1 MGPEEVNSIHVPITR
16 DTQKKSFLYLLLA
29 MLVVGGFLLYPFFP
43 PLLLGTS
50 LAVIFYPVHAR
61 LLKWTKGLKGFS
73 ALASVALVLLFF
85 IVPITL
91 IGLIV
96 VNQLTDLV
104 RETLADRTSLAATMD
119 LLHNKLDVV
128 LGKIESLTG
137 TPIDLPA
144 LFKSKLEQLS
154 TIAAKYSA
162 PLVSQ
167 SLNLGLGLFILL
179 ITSFYLFRDGE
190 EILEKLVL
198 LSPIKDRYE
207 RDLIQEVKKT
217 IQGVFYGSF
226 LTSLVQATLATIGYL
241 IVGLDGFLVWGL
253 LTFLMSFVPIVGIGL
268 VMVPIVAYL
277 FLSGQ
282 VGYGVFLLVY
292 GVVAVGSAD
301 NVIRPLLIQSR
312 VHPLLLFLSV
322 LSGLAV
328 FGGIGLLLGPIVMA
342 VLTATLHIYEK
353 DFL

>member
-1 MGPEEVNSIHVPITR
+1 MVITR
-16 DTQKKSFLYLLLA
+16 NTQKKSFVYLLLA
-29 MLVVGGFLLYPFFP
+29 MLIVGGFLLYPFLP

-50 LAVIFYPVHAR
+50 LTVIFYPVHAK
-61 LLKWTKGLKGFS
+61 LLKWTKGRKGLSAFS
-73 ALASVALVLLFF
+73 TVILVLLFF

-104 RETLADRTSLAATMD
+104 RETLADRSSLATTMEV
-119 LLHNKLDVV
+119 LHNKLDVI
-128 LGKIESLTG
+128 LAKIESLTG
-137 TPIDLPA
+137 TPIDLPV
-144 LFKSKLEQLS
+144 LLKSKLEQLS
-154 TIAAKYSA
+154 TIAARYSA

-179 ITSFYLFRDGE
+179 MTSFYLFRDGD
-190 EILEKLVL
+190 EILAKLIR

-207 RDLIQEVKKT
+207 HDLINEAKKT
-217 IQGVFYGSF
+217 IQGVFYGTF
-226 LTSLVQATLATIGYL
+226 LTSLVQAALATIGYL

-253 LTFLMSFVPIVGIGL
+253 LTFLMSFIPVVGIGL
-268 VMVPIVAYL
+268 VMVPIVGYL

-282 VGYGVFLLVY
+282 IGFGIFLLIYGVL
-292 GVVAVGSAD
+292 AVGMAD
-301 NVIRPLLIQSR
+301 NFIRPLLIQSK

-322 LSGLAV
+322 LSGMAV
-328 FGGIGLLLGPIVMA
+328 FGGIGLLLGPIIMA
-342 VLTATLHIYEK
+342 VLAATLSIYEK

>member
-1 MGPEEVNSIHVPITR
+1 MAVTR
-16 DTQKKSFLYLLLA
+16 NTQKKSFVALLIIL
-29 MLVVGGFLLYPFFP
+29 LGVGGFLLYPFLP

-50 LAVIFYPVHAR
+50 LTVIFYPVHAK
-61 LLKWTKGLKGFS
+61 LLKWTKGRKGLS
-73 ALASVALVLLFF
+73 ALTSVVLMLLFF

-91 IGLIV
+91 IALVV

-104 RETLADRTSLAATMD
+104 SETLADRTSLSTMIQM
-119 LLHNKLDVV
+119 LHSKLDVV
-128 LGKIESLTG
+128 LAKIESLTG
-137 TPIDLPA
+137 TPIDLPT
-144 LFKSKLEQLS
+144 LLKSKLEQLS
-154 TIAAKYSA
+154 EIAAKYSA

-179 ITSFYLFRDGE
+179 ISSFYLFRDGE
-190 EILEKLVL
+190 EILEKLVRI
-198 LSPIKDRYE
+198 SPIKDRYE
-207 RDLIQEVKKT
+207 YDLISEVKKT

-253 LTFLMSFVPIVGIGL
+253 LTFLMSFVPMVGIGL
-268 VMVPIVAYL
+268 VMAPIVGYL

-282 VGYGVFLLVY
+282 IGYGIFLLIF
-292 GVVAVGSAD
+292 GLLAVGAAD
-301 NVIRPLLIQSR
+301 NIIRPLLIQSR

-322 LSGLAV
+322 LSGIAV

>member
-1 MGPEEVNSIHVPITR
+1 MAITR
-16 DTQKKSFLYLLLA
+16 NTQKKSFVVLLLA
-29 MLVVGGFLLYPFFP
+29 MLAVGGVLLYPFLP

-50 LAVIFYPVHAR
+50 LTVIFYPVHAK
-61 LLKWTKGLKGFS
+61 LLKWTKGRKGLS
-73 ALASVALVLLFF
+73 AFASVLLVLLFF
-85 IVPITL
+85 IVPISL
-91 IGLIV
+91 IALLV

-104 RETLADRTSLAATMD
+104 RETLADRTALVSTLEI
-119 LLHNKLDVV
+119 LHQKLEVV
-128 LGKIESLTG
+128 LTRIGSFTG
-137 TPIDLPA
+137 TPIDLTA
-144 LFKSKLEQLS
+144 LMKSKLEQIS
-154 TIAAKYSA
+154 AIAAKYSA

-167 SLNLGLGLFILL
+167 SLNLGLGLIILL
-179 ITSFYLFRDGE
+179 MTSFYLFRDGE
-190 EILEKLVL
+190 EILEKLVRI
-198 LSPIKDRYE
+198 SPIKDRYE
-207 RDLIQEVKKT
+207 HDLIQEVKKT

-226 LTSLVQATLATIGYL
+226 LTSLVQAALATIGYL

-253 LTFLMSFVPIVGIGL
+253 LTFLMSFVPMVGIGL
-268 VMVPIVAYL
+268 VMVPVVGYL

-282 VGYGVFLLVY
+282 TGLGIFLLIY

-301 NVIRPLLIQSR
+301 NLIRPLLIQSR

-322 LSGLAV
+322 LSGMAV